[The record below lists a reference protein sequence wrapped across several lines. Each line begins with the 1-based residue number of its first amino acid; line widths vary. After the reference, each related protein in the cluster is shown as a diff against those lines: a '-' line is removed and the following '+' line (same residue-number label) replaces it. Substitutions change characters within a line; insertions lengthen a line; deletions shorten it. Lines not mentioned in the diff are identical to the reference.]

1 LQLSHQTFK
10 LVFTVPVKFSG
21 DISAES
27 VRGKKVEERVVT
39 DLDLHNDDNRRSLT
53 SCAVAEERQEISS
66 KNTIDEM
73 ADAITVGNDIGLW
86 SANIPEEM

>member
-10 LVFTVPVKFSG
+10 LVFIVPVKFSG
-21 DISAES
+21 DISAEP

-39 DLDLHNDDNRRSLT
+39 DLDLHNDDDRRSLT
-53 SCAVAEERQEISS
+53 SGAVAEERQEIS
-66 KNTIDEM
+66 KNSIDEM